1 MFAMRP
7 NSQKGEREAALS
19 QLLASNYGL
28 ANRSQLRGLGFTDSS
43 IQRLVSSGRIS
54 RFLPSVFRST
64 AVPVTWETRAL
75 GGCLRSPG
83 KVWLSHRAAAAHHGF
98 SGCRKGRLEYLSTTH
113 LRPVRDQIIHYVA
126 ALPACDIEDLRGIP
140 VTSPA
145 RTLLDL
151 AGVVDEETLE
161 VALDDA
167 LCTHKVRLAR
177 LKWRLD
183 ELGTK
188 GKHGPAL
195 LAKLLK
201 VRGEGTV
208 VPTTILETKLVR
220 LLRTAQLPIGKAQHV
235 FQEKGRSIARVD
247 FVYPEQ
253 RVVIEVDGTRWHAGR
268 RARVRDAERDNYLNI
283 KGWIVL
289 RFTWFDLVE
298 RPTYVV
304 EQIREALG
312 VHAFLGPE

>member
-7 NSQKGEREAALS
+7 NSQKGEREATLS
-19 QLLASNYGL
+19 QLFASNYGL
-28 ANRSQLRGLGFTDSS
+28 ATRSQLRGLGFTDSS
-43 IQRLVSSGRIS
+43 IQRLVSTGRIS

-64 AVPVTWETRAL
+64 AVPITWETHAL

-83 KVWLSHRAAAAHHGF
+83 KVWISHRAAAAHHGF
-98 SGCRKGRLEYLSTTH
+98 SGCRKGRLEYLTTTH
-113 LRPVRDQIIHYVA
+113 LRPVRDQIIHYVEA
-126 ALPACDIEDLRGIP
+126 VPVCDIEDLRGIP

-167 LCTHKVRLAR
+167 ICTHKVRLAR
-177 LKWRLD
+177 LRWRLD
-183 ELGTK
+183 QLGTK

-195 LAKLLK
+195 LARLLK
-201 VRGEGTV
+201 VRGEGAV

-220 LLRTAQLPIGKAQHV
+220 LLRTANLPIGKAQHI
-235 FQEKGRSIARVD
+235 FQEKGRPVARVD

-268 RARVRDAERDNYLNI
+268 RARVRDAERDNYLNVR
-283 KGWIVL
+283 GWIVL

-298 RPTYVV
+298 RPDYVI
-304 EQIREALG
+304 EQIALALG
-312 VHAFLGPE
+312 IRPLLVPD

>member
-1 MFAMRP
+1 M
-7 NSQKGEREAALS
+7 S

-28 ANRSQLRGLGFTDSS
+28 VNRSQLRGLGFTDSS
-43 IQRLVSSGRIS
+43 IQRLVSSGRIC

-64 AVPVTWETRAL
+64 AVPVTWE
-75 GGCLRSPG
+75 
-83 KVWLSHRAAAAHHGF
+83 RAAAAHHGF
-98 SGCRKGRLEYLSTTH
+98 SG
-113 LRPVRDQIIHYVA
+113 
-126 ALPACDIEDLRGIP
+126 
-140 VTSPA
+140 A

-151 AGVVDEETLE
+151 AGVVDEEALE

-183 ELGTK
+183 QLSTK

-195 LAKLLK
+195 LARLLK
-201 VRGEGTV
+201 VRGEGVV
-208 VPTTILETKLVR
+208 VPTTILETMLVR
-220 LLRTAQLPIGKAQHV
+220 LLRSANLPIGKAQHV
-235 FQEKGRSIARVD
+235 FQKKGRSIARVD

-283 KGWIVL
+283 RGWIVL

-298 RPTYVV
+298 RPGYVV

-312 VHAFLGPE
+312 VHSLFVPE

>member
-1 MFAMRP
+1 MHHAH
-7 NSQKGEREAALS
+7 ET
-19 QLLASNYGL
+19 
-28 ANRSQLRGLGFTDSS
+28 RSGSDHSLCRGRTRLRHRGLEGY
-43 IQRLVSSGRIS
+43 
-54 RFLPSVFRST
+54 
-64 AVPVTWETRAL
+64 
-75 GGCLRSPG
+75 PG
-83 KVWLSHRAAAAHHGF
+83 
-98 SGCRKGRLEYLSTTH
+98 
-113 LRPVRDQIIHYVA
+113 YV
-126 ALPACDIEDLRGIP
+126 
-140 VTSPA
+140 PA

-151 AGVVDEETLE
+151 AGVVDEEALE

-177 LKWRLD
+177 PKWRL
-183 ELGTK
+183 EQLGTK

-195 LAKLLK
+195 LARLLK
-201 VRGEGTV
+201 VRGEGAV

-220 LLRTAQLPIGKAQHV
+220 LLRTAKLPIGKAQHV
-235 FQEKGRSIARVD
+235 FPEKGRPIARVD

-283 KGWIVL
+283 RGWIVL

-304 EQIREALG
+304 GQIRDALASTHYSCRNETGSFSPPAKARLHNVSGRALG
-312 VHAFLGPE
+312 